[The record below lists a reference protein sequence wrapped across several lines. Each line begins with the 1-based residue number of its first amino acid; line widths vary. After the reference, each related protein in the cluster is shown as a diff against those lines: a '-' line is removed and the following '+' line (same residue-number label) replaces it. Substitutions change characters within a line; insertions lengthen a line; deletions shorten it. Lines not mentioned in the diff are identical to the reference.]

1 MGDVLEAFPPLVA
14 VERVAT
20 RHYKHYRGYSF
31 NRTWGILWRS
41 AKHETANAPSGIAGV
56 GFKGDGPQYAYIGA
70 YEPGTGYFSSSISI
84 GEMGGA
90 YNLVLS
96 VDTGVEDE
104 AQSLLPPHL
113 GSSFSRRR

>member
-56 GFKGDGPQYAYIGA
+56 GFVEGVVVKGHTIRDITV
-70 YEPGTGYFSSSISI
+70 E
-84 GEMGGA
+84 
-90 YNLVLS
+90 LS
-96 VDTGVEDE
+96 VDTAVEDE
-104 AQSLLPPHL
+104 AQSLLLPPHL